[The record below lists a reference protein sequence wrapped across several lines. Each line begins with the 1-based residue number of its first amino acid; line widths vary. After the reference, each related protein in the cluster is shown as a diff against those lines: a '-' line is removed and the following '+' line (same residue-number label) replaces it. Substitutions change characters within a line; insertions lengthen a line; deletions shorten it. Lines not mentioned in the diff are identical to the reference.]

1 MQKQISIYVR
11 KSGDRN
17 LLMLHVPEDM
27 KQLLI
32 SGIQNGSFES
42 DGTSINLQLA
52 ALDEWENP
60 SVQGHLSIEINE
72 ITTNYEG

>member
-27 KQLLI
+27 KELLI
-32 SGIQNGSFES
+32 SGIQNGSFEADS
-42 DGTSINLQLA
+42 ASINLQLA
-52 ALDEWENP
+52 ALDEWGNP
-60 SVQGHLSIEINE
+60 SVPGHLSIEINE
-72 ITTNYEG
+72 ITANYEG

>member
-1 MQKQISIYVR
+1 MRKQISIYIR

-32 SGIQNGSFES
+32 SGIQNGSFEA
-42 DGTSINLQLA
+42 DGTSINLHLA

-60 SVQGHLSIEINE
+60 RYQDS
-72 ITTNYEG
+72 